1 VRAAPKR
8 KMAVDWEGL
17 TMGGGDISG
26 DRKCVDEGRGGSVA
40 GMDERRFTGRARRR
54 ARERKGEE
62 STMA

>member
-1 VRAAPKR
+1 
-8 KMAVDWEGL
+8 MAVDWEGL
-17 TMGGGDISG
+17 TIGGNIGG

-62 STMA
+62 STAA